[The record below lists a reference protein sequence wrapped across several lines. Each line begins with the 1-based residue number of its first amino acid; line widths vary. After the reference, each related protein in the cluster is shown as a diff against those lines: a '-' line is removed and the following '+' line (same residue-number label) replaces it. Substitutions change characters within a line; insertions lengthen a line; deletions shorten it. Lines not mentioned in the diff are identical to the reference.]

1 MLWGLSK
8 KRKKPRMGAN
18 GADGAEGADGADGAN
33 RRRPAPTDAD
43 SHRRR
48 ITTRKHLAPTLLTA
62 PKTRETAREALRVGS
77 IVIVVVF
84 VFVVAVVVA
93 VVGGGGGGGGN
104 AAAAA
109 ATTAVA
115 VFVVRPLLICGI
127 TSRRHHVVPR
137 CRALALTFWGSV
149 R

>member
-1 MLWGLSK
+1 M
-8 KRKKPRMGAN
+8 
-18 GADGAEGADGADGAN
+18 
-33 RRRPAPTDAD
+33 
-43 SHRRR
+43 
-48 ITTRKHLAPTLLTA
+48 
-62 PKTRETAREALRVGS
+62 LRVGS

-84 VFVVAVVVA
+84 VVVAVVVA
-93 VVGGGGGGGGN
+93 VVGGGGGGS

-127 TSRRHHVVPR
+127 TSRRQHVVPR
-137 CRALALTFWGSV
+137 CRALALTFWGCV